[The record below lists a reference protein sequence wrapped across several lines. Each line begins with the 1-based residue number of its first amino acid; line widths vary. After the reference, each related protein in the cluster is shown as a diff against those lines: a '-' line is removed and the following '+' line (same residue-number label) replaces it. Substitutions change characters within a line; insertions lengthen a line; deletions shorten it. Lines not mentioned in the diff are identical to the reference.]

1 MVQNQQFKGGE
12 AGTRGTRG
20 TRVYKTRVRV
30 PCIADRLVPVSILK
44 LRLEFRL
51 KLCLELRE
59 IFLFFERGV
68 SMEFLTGEIR
78 TARKRLSE
86 IHALMQRTYLD
97 AERRALREEERDL
110 YSRIDLAE
118 REIRA
123 KNEQAQEV
131 LGI

>member
-1 MVQNQQFKGGE
+1 
-12 AGTRGTRG
+12 
-20 TRVYKTRVRV
+20 
-30 PCIADRLVPVSILK
+30 
-44 LRLEFRL
+44 
-51 KLCLELRE
+51 
-59 IFLFFERGV
+59 
-68 SMEFLTGEIR
+68 MEFLTGEIR

-86 IHALMQRTYLD
+86 IHTLIQRTYLD
-97 AERRALREEERDL
+97 SERRALREEERDL